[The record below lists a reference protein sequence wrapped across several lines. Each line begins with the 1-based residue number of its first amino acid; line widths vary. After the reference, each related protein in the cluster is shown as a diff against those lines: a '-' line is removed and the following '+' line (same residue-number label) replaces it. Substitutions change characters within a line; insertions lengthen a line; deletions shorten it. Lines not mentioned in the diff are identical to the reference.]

1 MAAAGPGKASDGLG
15 ARLWSWRYLIL
26 RRSIQFLILLTFFGT
41 MHWGWKVAG
50 SPLLTGNLSASE
62 LLGVIPLADPFAT
75 AQMLFTGFMPESRVL
90 LGAATVLVLFALAG
104 GRIFCSWVCPVNP
117 VTDLAGWL
125 GKRFVVGQSVR
136 ASRELRYWAL
146 GLALALSTLTGVAA
160 FEWISPIAMLHRELI
175 YGIGL
180 GWIAVLGVFLFDLLV
195 MRHGWCG
202 HLCPLGAFY
211 GLLGR
216 SAQLR
221 VRFDSSTCTHCGE
234 CAAVCPEPQVLNL
247 SRAAEVGMIASG
259 HCTNCGR
266 CTPICP
272 ESSLAFDWRARI
284 RGGELETSN
293 RTARRPI

>member
-1 MAAAGPGKASDGLG
+1 
-15 ARLWSWRYLIL
+15 
-26 RRSIQFLILLTFFGT
+26 
-41 MHWGWKVAG
+41 
-50 SPLLTGNLSASE
+50 
-62 LLGVIPLADPFAT
+62 
-75 AQMLFTGFMPESRVL
+75 MLFTGFMPESRVL
-90 LGAATVLVLFALAG
+90 FGAATVLVLFALAG